1 MHLRVELGIGKLSEM
16 LGEEKR
22 GLFNRLEKSTESS
35 NTPLVASRPE
45 VGNYL

>member
-16 LGEEKR
+16 LGGREEAAFQSTR
-22 GLFNRLEKSTESS
+22 KSTESS